1 MISRHS
7 GLQSLVEHL
16 GLIQHLIQAI
26 KTLNES
32 TGSFTHAFAETFS
45 EEQSTHVLYIWGIY
59 MLIIPKILNFQGSV
73 SPP

>member
-32 TGSFTHAFAETFS
+32 TGSCTHAFAEIFS